1 MPMRNIAEKT
11 SENSNGAAL
20 LLGLS
25 MLAGVLFAIAT
36 YGWMANG
43 TSIYLTMIQNGL
55 AWCL

>member
-1 MPMRNIAEKT
+1 MPMRNIADKT
-11 SENSNGAAL
+11 SENRNGAAL
-20 LLGLS
+20 VVGFS
-25 MLAGVLFAIAT
+25 ALAGVLFAIAT